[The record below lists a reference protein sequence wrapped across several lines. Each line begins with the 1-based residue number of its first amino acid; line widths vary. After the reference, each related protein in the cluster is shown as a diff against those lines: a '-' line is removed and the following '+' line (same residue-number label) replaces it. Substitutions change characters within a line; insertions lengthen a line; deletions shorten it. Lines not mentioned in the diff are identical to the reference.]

1 MKRKLKFTFLII
13 IGFFFASLI
22 ILATVNWIGTA
33 NLNRPYDSDS
43 LTKDDLSQ
51 LREVFQLKLLFGN
64 KVWQDFG
71 DKEIPIVLFNEL
83 YEFSIGLKDI
93 PKGWEPVKK
102 DHPLGMT
109 CYKRKNEDSQA
120 FAVRI
125 GNEWAGSLGSRKYMS
140 KCFLLKARAE
150 LPPVLAQLFP
160 YWFLTFAKGEHA
172 AFFLHEMFHAFQ
184 AIQAPGR
191 FSEAN
196 KVYKFEKEYPF
207 HNSTFAEAWNRE
219 GEILSSAI
227 ETKDNNLLVVKAA
240 EFLKS
245 RKNRR
250 ASIHLNDEQIRFEK
264 ELEWLEGLAKY
275 IEIQVYK
282 FASLSEE
289 KSLTAGYNLKLTR
302 WQDEFRRL
310 RNSLG
315 NQNGDFRFYLSGM
328 AQAFILDRL
337 LPGWKKRAF
346 EEGVYLEN
354 LLEIACRHNKK

>member
-1 MKRKLKFTFLII
+1 MKRKLKLII
-13 IGFFFASLI
+13 LLITGFFFASLV

-51 LREVFQLKLLFGN
+51 LREIFQLKHLFGN
-64 KVWQDFG
+64 EVWPDFG
-71 DKEIPIVLFNEL
+71 DTEIPIVLFNEL
-83 YEFSIGLKDI
+83 YEFSLGLKDI
-93 PKGWEPVKK
+93 PEGWEPVKK
-102 DHPLGMT
+102 NYSFGKS
-109 CYKRKNEDSQA
+109 CYKRKKKDSQA
-120 FAVRI
+120 FAVKI
-125 GNEWAGSLGSRKYMS
+125 GNEWAGSLASRKYMS
-140 KCFLLKARAE
+140 KDFVLKARAE

-184 AIQAPGR
+184 AIQVPNR
-191 FSEAN
+191 FSEAS

-207 HNSTFAEAWNRE
+207 HNSIFKEAWNRE

-227 ETKDNNLLVVKAA
+227 ETKDNNLLFVKAA
-240 EFLKS
+240 EFLKIRKS
-245 RKNRR
+245 RRV
-250 ASIHLNDEQIRFEK
+250 SINLNDKQIRFEQ

-275 IEIQVYK
+275 IEIQFYK
-282 FASLSEE
+282 LAAISEE
-289 KSLTAGYNLKLTR
+289 KSLNARYNPKLTR

-310 RNSLG
+310 RKSLG
-315 NQNGDFRFYLSGM
+315 DQQGDFRFYLSGM

-337 LPGWKKRAF
+337 HPGWKKRAF